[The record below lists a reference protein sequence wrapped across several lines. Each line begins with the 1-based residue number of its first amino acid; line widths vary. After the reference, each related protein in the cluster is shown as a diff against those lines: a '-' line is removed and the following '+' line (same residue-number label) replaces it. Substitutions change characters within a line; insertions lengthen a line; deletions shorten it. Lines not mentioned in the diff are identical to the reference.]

1 MLELTLPEVEGYD
14 ENTGRF
20 VAAAP
25 AVTLSS
31 SITLSQSQNGNQNLR
46 NRFSPRNPKPKKRA
60 IITFGAW
67 IRILNMPF
75 LYIFA

>member
-1 MLELTLPEVEGYD
+1 MLELTLPEVEGYN
-14 ENTGRF
+14 ENTGTF

-25 AVTLSS
+25 AVTLRLEHNLVAIS
-31 SITLSQSQNGNQNLR
+31 NGNQNLR
-46 NRFSPRNPKPKKRA
+46 NRSSPRNPKPKRRA